1 MNFLQLCQRVRQEAG
16 ISGSGP
22 TTTVNQ
28 TGEMRRVVDWVQTA
42 WLDVQNANPDW
53 LWMQDGF
60 SFSCTV
66 SQAAYT
72 PVQAG
77 VTDFASWIIADV
89 RVYTGTTANEYQ
101 MTFVPYA
108 DFKAVYM
115 LGTIPTGRPTFFT
128 VMPDKSLRFY
138 PTPDAAYTIYGDYQK
153 TASDLS
159 GDTDTPGCPDRFH
172 MIVVYGALKK
182 YARYE
187 AAPEVFEDASIE
199 YKRFLSNLAQD
210 QLAEIGFAGP
220 LA

>member
-16 ISGSGP
+16 ISGNGP
-22 TTTVNQ
+22 TTTVGQ
-28 TGEMRRVVDWVQTA
+28 TGEMKRVVDWVNA
-42 WLDVQNANPDW
+42 GWLDVQNANPDW
-53 LWMQDGF
+53 QWMQGDF
-60 SFSCTV
+60 TITCV
-66 SQAAYT
+66 AAQAVYT
-72 PVQAG
+72 PTEAG
-77 VTDFASWIIADV
+77 LTDFASWDTDDV
-89 RVYTGTTANEYQ
+89 RVYLGTTANEYA
-101 MTFVPYA
+101 MIYVPYA

-115 LGTIPTGRPTFFT
+115 LGTIPTGRPTYFT

-138 PTPDAAYTIYGDYQK
+138 PTPDQAYTIYGNYQK

-159 GDTDTPGCPDRFH
+159 GDTDTPELPARFH
-172 MIVVYGALKK
+172 MIIVYGALKK

-210 QLAEIGFAGP
+210 QLAEVRIAEP